1 MTAAGEVGWR
11 SGCLA
16 GGWAA
21 VPGRAQGDL
30 AAEPGQGV
38 LVVADQVLTVALV
51 AVVLADVGVVLAAG
65 HDRPGYADQ
74 GPGDAVAAFFS

>member
-21 VPGRAQGDL
+21 VPGRDQGDL
-30 AAEPGQGV
+30 AAEQGQGV
-38 LVVADQVLTVALV
+38 LVVADQVL
-51 AVVLADVGVVLAAG
+51 AVGAG
-65 HDRPGYADQ
+65 RAGRSGPRRRRRSPGR
-74 GPGDAVAAFFS
+74 GP